1 MGATASVTH
10 TMDNGDTTGTRAIV
24 THTMDNEDTTVTTTG
39 TTAGVTHTA
48 DNGGTCTAETKDVM
62 AGVTHTM
69 YYGDTTYYGDA
80 GKQPWGELHSMNGEL
95 GDFYLDSSRVIIGR
109 HRVCHL
115 RLSCSLISGRHCMI
129 TKQMGTYE
137 GSPTIECYFIL
148 DTRLALGPKC
158 GSESLEIDTF

>member
-10 TMDNGDTTGTRAIV
+10 TMDNGGTTA
-24 THTMDNEDTTVTTTG
+24 TTTG
-39 TTAGVTHTA
+39 TTAGATDA
-48 DNGGTCTAETKDVM
+48 MDNGDTCTTETKDVM
-62 AGVTHTM
+62 SGATHTM
-69 YYGDTTYYGDA
+69 YYGDTTTYYGDA

-158 GSESLEIDTF
+158 GSESLEIDIF